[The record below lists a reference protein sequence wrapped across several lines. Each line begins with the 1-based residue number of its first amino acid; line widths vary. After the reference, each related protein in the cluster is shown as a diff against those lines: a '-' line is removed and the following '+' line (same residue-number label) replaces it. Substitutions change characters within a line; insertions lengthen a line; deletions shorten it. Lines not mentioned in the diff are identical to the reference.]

1 MRKFS
6 FAALLMAIVAVFASS
21 CSPKQ
26 GVTQDINKSAVKGNW
41 VLTDIKYEGI
51 PDNAKVTVFDE
62 ANAKCFIGSQW
73 VLPDN
78 WAGGSYTLSSTDGG
92 CSAVTQNIAWTL
104 TKSGGVTMFGFKKLY
119 SGDKAKNVTTG
130 YRVEVVSAGS
140 TMTWRANVNF
150 ESKSAAIIYTLQRK

>member
-26 GVTQDINKSAVKGNW
+26 GVTQDINKGAVRGNW

-73 VLPDN
+73 ILPDN
-78 WAGGSYTLSSTDGG
+78 FAGGSYTISSTENG
-92 CSAVTQNIAWTL
+92 CNPVTQKIAWSL
-104 TKSGGVTMFGFKKLY
+104 TKSGGVSMFGFKKLY

-130 YRVEVVSAGS
+130 YRMEITGAGS
-140 TMTWRANVNF
+140 VMTWRANVNF
-150 ESKSAAIIYTLQRK
+150 EDKAAAIIYTLKRQ

>member
-1 MRKFS
+1 MKKFS
-6 FAALLMAIVAVFASS
+6 FAALLMAIVAVFATS

-26 GVTQDINKSAVKGNW
+26 GVTTDINKAAVKGNW

-73 VLPDN
+73 IFPDN
-78 WAGGSYTLSSTDGG
+78 WAGASYTISSTENG
-92 CSAVTQNIAWTL
+92 CNAVTQNIAWTL
-104 TKSGGVTMFGFKKLY
+104 TKSGGVTQLGFKKLY

-130 YRVEVVSAGS
+130 YRVDVVGAGS

-150 ESKSAAIIYTLQRK
+150 ENKNAAIIYTLQRK